1 LGVVR
6 EASNLTSGC
15 NISASNLR
23 PVYFAGGEEQKT
35 LPASLFPP
43 PSYEITEPEGSF
55 AFIADELRDKLYHTY
70 RNSPDREETL
80 NEGTS
85 YYCQWRDALLY
96 LIFKEYTPEGSTR
109 FKAVKA
115 SKRGNDV
122 YRWRIRKRF
131 EGLDALLSGLIL
143 DSSVHTVSRANA
155 LFITLT
161 YARNLSIGAAWA
173 RVSSDYAKFAAYLRK
188 TYGCVALIKTIA
200 AQSDGFPH
208 VHIAA
213 FFEEKLWCVKR
224 LRGTF
229 RLETYRDKQ
238 RFTQAWG
245 HGNVDVEAITDPKKA
260 SHYILGHVT
269 GETKK
274 KSNIAGEIK
283 KNVLDDR
290 SLFLCWLFRKKS
302 FSISNRD
309 LIVTCITQTNKHQI
323 LQMNLNMCPIPPLPR
338 RFCDFELV
346 GMVNITFF
354 TKPPPFSIDL
364 ELHGGIKRD
373 ILSVI
378 AGIVEKENKEKGMMA

>member
-1 LGVVR
+1 LGVVG
-6 EASNLTSGC
+6 EASNLTSGL
-15 NISASNLR
+15 NINASNLR
-23 PVYFAGGEEQKT
+23 PVCFTGGEEQGT

-55 AFIADELRDKLYHTY
+55 AFIADKLRDKLYHTY
-70 RNSPDREETL
+70 RDSPDREETL
-80 NEGTS
+80 NKGTS
-85 YYCQWRDALLY
+85 YYRQWRDALLY
-96 LIFKEYTPEGSTR
+96 LIFKEYLPEGSTR

-122 YRWRIRKRF
+122 YRWRVRQRF
-131 EGLDALLSGLIL
+131 KGLDDLLSDLIL
-143 DSSVHTVSRANA
+143 DSSIHTVSRANA

-161 YARNLSIGAAWA
+161 YARDLSIGAAWA
-173 RVSSDYAKFAAYLRK
+173 RASSDYAKFAAYLRK
-188 TYGCVALIKTIA
+188 TYGRAALIKTIA

-208 VHIAA
+208 IHVAA

-224 LRGTF
+224 LHGTF

-245 HGNVDVEAITDPKKA
+245 HGHVDVEAITDPKKA

-274 KSNIAGEIK
+274 KSHIAGEMK

-290 SLFLCWLFRKKS
+290 SLFLCWLFRKQA
-302 FSISNRD
+302 FSISNCA
-309 LIVTCITQTNKHQI
+309 LIFTCVTQTNKHQI
-323 LQMNLNMCPIPPLPR
+323 LQMNLNMRPVPPLPR

-346 GMVNITFF
+346 GMVNINFF
-354 TKPPPFSIDL
+354 NKPPPFSIDL
-364 ELHGGIKRD
+364 ELYKGIRRD

-378 AGIVEKENKEKGMMA
+378 AGIVEKENREKGMRT

>member
-1 LGVVR
+1 LGVEEV
-6 EASNLTSGC
+6 LTSTSGL
-15 NISASNLR
+15 NINASNLR
-23 PVYFAGGEEQKT
+23 PTCFDGGEEQGT

-55 AFIADELRDKLYHTY
+55 AFIADELRDKLYDTY
-70 RNSPDREETL
+70 RNSPDREEIL

-85 YYCQWRDALLY
+85 YYCLWRDAPLY
-96 LIFKEYTPEGSTR
+96 LIFKEYIPEGSTR

-122 YRWRIRKRF
+122 YRWRVRHRF
-131 EGLDALLSGLIL
+131 EGLDDLLSDLIL
-143 DSSVHTVSRANA
+143 DSSIHTISRANA

-161 YARNLSIGAAWA
+161 YARDLSIGAAWA
-173 RVSSDYAKFAAYLRK
+173 RASSDYAKFAAYLRK
-188 TYGCVALIKTIA
+188 TYGRVALIKTIA

-208 VHIAA
+208 IHIAA

-224 LRGTF
+224 LHGTTF

-269 GETKK
+269 GEIKK
-274 KSNIAGEIK
+274 KSHIAGEIK

-290 SLFLCWLFRKKS
+290 SLFLCWLFRKKA

-309 LIVTCITQTNKHQI
+309 LIFICITQTNKRQI
-323 LQMNLNMCPIPPLPR
+323 LQMDLSMRSIPPLPR

-346 GMVNITFF
+346 GMVNINFF
-354 TKPPPFSIDL
+354 DKPPPFSIDL
-364 ELHGGIKRD
+364 ELYKGIRRD

-378 AGIVEKENKEKGMMA
+378 ARIVEKENKEKGMKT